1 MIAVTEEEM
10 VLLDMMRRKRAAM
23 QKAQQSPM
31 TMAYSPS
38 IKEEVEEEEEEE
50 EPLPQVSVPLP
61 LQPKK
66 TAVSN
71 ASVSREN
78 SISRETSPSP
88 RSRHPSFNS
97 TITMESVTLESGEN
111 IEFPAPPA
119 ASAKPT
125 AAVHNPK
132 HRQRG
137 NAPRLDLKDLPP
149 LPTTSYWSPEIPT
162 PGSELCELDAGPIP
176 FRPVLRSST
185 GPSGCTITTPTR
197 HRNFADSRTF
207 SRESEASMTGVAL
220 SSYNPAD
227 PYQLMPDLDFSDFE
241 LLPLPRQ
248 GESRSPSLTDGGSF
262 SGLSRS
268 EIDTPIKDT
277 SCAGSVAG
285 FDVMGSESGSLRYGR
300 FGSKG
305 SEGLDDG
312 EGKKLSVVEESCRGS
327 VVSGGRKPSQA
338 SLEVLNAWNALG
350 GYTI

>member
-38 IKEEVEEEEEEE
+38 IKEEAEEEEQEQDGQS
-50 EPLPQVSVPLP
+50 PPVTVPLP

-66 TAVSN
+66 TTVSN
-71 ASVSREN
+71 ASISREN
-78 SISRETSPSP
+78 SLTNETSPSP
-88 RSRHPSFNS
+88 RSRHPSVNS
-97 TITMESVTLESGEN
+97 NITMESVTLESGEN
-111 IEFPAPPA
+111 IEFPAPPV
-119 ASAKPT
+119 ASAKP
-125 AAVHNPK
+125 AVAVYNPK

-149 LPTTSYWSPEIPT
+149 VPTASYWSPEIPT

-176 FRPVLRSST
+176 FRPAPRSS
-185 GPSGCTITTPTR
+185 GPSNSTTTPPR
-197 HRNFADSRTF
+197 RNFADSRTF
-207 SRESEASMTGVAL
+207 SQESEASMTGIAL
-220 SSYNPAD
+220 STYNPTD
-227 PYQLMPDLDFSDFE
+227 PYQLIPDLDFSDFE
-241 LLPLPRQ
+241 LLPLRQ
-248 GESRSPSLTDGGSF
+248 HGESRSPSLTDGGSF

-285 FDVMGSESGSLRYGR
+285 FDVVGSESGSLRYGR
-300 FGSKG
+300 FGSK
-305 SEGLDDG
+305 SSDAHDD
-312 EGKKLSVVEESCRGS
+312 EGKKLSVVEETCGS
-327 VVSGGRKPSQA
+327 AVAGGRKPSHA

>member
-10 VLLDMMRRKRAAM
+10 VLLDMMRRKRAAI
-23 QKAQQSPM
+23 QKAQGSP
-31 TMAYSPS
+31 TPFPYSPP
-38 IKEEVEEEEEEE
+38 IQEEAQPE
-50 EPLPQVSVPLP
+50 LSPQVSVPLP
-61 LQPKK
+61 LRPKK
-66 TAVSN
+66 SPVSN

-78 SISRETSPSP
+78 SPSP
-88 RSRHPSFNS
+88 QSRHPSLTS
-97 TITMESVTLESGEN
+97 TITMESVTLESGEA
-111 IEFPAPPA
+111 IEFPAPPVA
-119 ASAKPT
+119 ARPATALSA
-125 AAVHNPK
+125 PK
-132 HRQRG
+132 HRHRG
-137 NAPRLDLKDLPP
+137 KAPHLDLKDLPP
-149 LPTTSYWSPEIPT
+149 APAVSYWSPEIPT
-162 PGSELCELDAGPIP
+162 PSSEICELDAGPIP
-176 FRPVLRSST
+176 FRPSPRSST
-185 GPSGCTITTPTR
+185 EHRNGCTITPPIR
-197 HRNFADSRTF
+197 HRAFAGARTY
-207 SRESEASMTGVAL
+207 SQESEASMTGIAC
-220 SSYNPAD
+220 SRYNPAD

-285 FDVMGSESGSLRYGR
+285 FDVVGSESGSLRHGR

-305 SEGLDDG
+305 SEEDG
-312 EGKKLSVVEESCRGS
+312 GEKKLSVVEESCRGS